1 MKLSSNITTTPA
13 LPADDAPALPP
24 DEDGVVAVGRQGL
37 ISGAQFSRDAA
48 ALASRLPAHDYVVN
62 LCTDRYR
69 FITGFAAAL
78 RRRQV
83 SLMPS
88 ANVPAALT
96 ALAEDYPDLYALS
109 DGARPPLPCLDYPE
123 DLEDAAPPPGRWA
136 PRAEQP
142 AVILFTSGS
151 TGRPQ
156 PAAKDWGTLERSA
169 RAAGKRLGIAQLRG
183 ATVIGTVPHHHS
195 YGLESVILLGLL
207 HGLIIDSSWPLYPSD
222 IRAALARAP
231 GPRILVTTPVHLR
244 ALLAEPEDMPRAD
257 LILSATAPLPAEVA
271 TAAEACF
278 GATLIEIYGCTEAG
292 QVATRRTARE
302 TQWHCLEGV
311 ELRQDAH
318 GTWAS
323 GPAVAGPA
331 LLHDM
336 IELTGPGTFL
346 LGPREADLVD
356 VAGKR
361 ASLAHLNHQLLSI
374 PGVKDGV
381 FLMGEA
387 QGGNVARLAALV
399 VAPGLTPQAIRE
411 ALRQRIDAAFLPRPL
426 LLVDKL
432 PRNTLGKLPRAE
444 LLQRLGQ
451 V

>member
-1 MKLSSNITTTPA
+1 M
-13 LPADDAPALPP
+13 
-24 DEDGVVAVGRQGL
+24 VAARRQGL
-37 ISGAQFSRDAA
+37 VSGAQFSRDAT
-48 ALASRLPAHDYVVN
+48 ALAARLPAHDYVVN

-96 ALAEDYPDLYALS
+96 ALAADYPDLYALS
-109 DGARPPLPCLDYPE
+109 DGARPPLPFLDYPE
-123 DLEDAAPPPGRWA
+123 DLEDAAPRPGPWA
-136 PRAEQP
+136 PPAEQP

-156 PAAKDWGTLERSA
+156 PVAKDWGTLERSA

-207 HGLIIDSSWPLYPSD
+207 HGLTIDASWPLYPSD

-257 LILSATAPLPAEVA
+257 LILSATAPLPAELA

-292 QVATRRTARE
+292 QVATRRTTRE

-311 ELRQDAH
+311 ELRQDAQ

-346 LGPREADLVD
+346 LGPREADLVN

-361 ASLAHLNHQLLSI
+361 TSLAYLNHQLLGI

-387 QGGNVARLAALV
+387 QGGSVARLAALV

-444 LLQRLGQ
+444 LLQRLAQAQSG
-451 V
+451 

>member
-1 MKLSSNITTTPA
+1 MTPSSNFTNRSA
-13 LPADDAPALPP
+13 LPAPDAPALPP
-24 DEDGVVAVGRQGL
+24 DKDGVAAAGRQGL

-48 ALASRLPAHDYVVN
+48 ALASRLPAHDYIVN

-78 RRRQV
+78 RRGQV

-123 DLEDAAPPPGRWA
+123 DLEDAATPPGPWA
-136 PRAEQP
+136 PQADQP

-207 HGLIIDSSWPLYPSD
+207 HGLTIDASWPLYPGD

-257 LILSATAPLPAEVA
+257 LILSATAPLPPELAR
-271 TAAEACF
+271 AAEACF
-278 GATLIEIYGCTEAG
+278 GGTLIEIYGCTEAG

-302 TQWHCLEGV
+302 TEWHCLEGV
-311 ELRQDAH
+311 ELRQDAQ
-318 GTWAS
+318 GTWAG

-336 IELTGPGTFL
+336 IELTGPGAFR
-346 LGPREADLVD
+346 LGPRQADLVN

-426 LLVDKL
+426 LLVDEL

>member
-1 MKLSSNITTTPA
+1 M
-13 LPADDAPALPP
+13 
-24 DEDGVVAVGRQGL
+24 VAARRQGL
-37 ISGAQFSRDAA
+37 ISVTQFSRDAA
-48 ALASRLPAHDYVVN
+48 ALAARLPAHDYVVN

-96 ALAEDYPDLYALS
+96 ALAADYPDLYALS

-123 DLEDAAPPPGRWA
+123 DLEDTAPRPGPWAPP
-136 PRAEQP
+136 AEQP

-156 PAAKDWGTLERSA
+156 PVAKDWGTLERSA

-207 HGLIIDSSWPLYPSD
+207 HGLTIDTGWPLYPSD
-222 IRAALARAP
+222 IRAALARAS

-257 LILSATAPLPAEVA
+257 LILSATAPLPAELA

-292 QVATRRTARE
+292 QVATRRTTRE

-311 ELRQDAH
+311 ELRQDAQ
-318 GTWAS
+318 GTWVS

-346 LGPREADLVD
+346 LGPREADLVN

-361 ASLAHLNHQLLSI
+361 TSLAYLNHQLLGI

-387 QGGNVARLAALV
+387 QGGNVARLAAMV

-444 LLQRLGQ
+444 LLQRLAQAQSG
-451 V
+451 